1 MLSSSQRTAVWGI
14 LRSSCMSKQR
24 ILTGITGLD
33 HVLHG
38 GLPSGHLYV
47 IEGEP
52 GTGKTTLGLQCLL
65 EGASKGERVMYITLS
80 ESKVELE
87 DVAFSHDWSLDGVA
101 LFEFIPTEDNL
112 RPEDQYSAF
121 HPSEVEFQDVTQSIL
136 QEVERV
142 SPARIVFDSLSE
154 LRLMAQDSLRYRR
167 QILAL
172 KHYFLNRQCTVLLL
186 DDKTTEGH
194 DMQLHS
200 IAHGVVSLERLQ
212 REYGIERRR
221 VRVAKLRGSTF
232 REGFHDYRIETG
244 GIVVFPRMVA
254 NEHRNPLP
262 NGVCKSGL
270 AGLDA
275 LWGGG
280 IPCGSSTLIIG
291 PAGSGKSSLAIQY
304 AAEAARN
311 NEFAAVF
318 LFEETKE
325 SLLLRS
331 SGLGIDLADLLTR
344 KKAVLEQVD
353 PAELSPGE
361 FVEHVRRSVVE
372 QGAKVVI
379 IDSLNGY
386 LNSMPGE
393 SFLAVQM
400 HELLTFL
407 NHQGI
412 VTILVMAQAGIF
424 GTSMRSPVDLS
435 YLADNIL
442 LTRYFESLGRVRK
455 AISVLKKR
463 SGKHE
468 ETIRELQFVSGR
480 MQVSEALSDFHGIM
494 TGVPTFIG
502 SQKDLLPHPSD
513 E

>member
-1 MLSSSQRTAVWGI
+1 MN
-14 LRSSCMSKQR
+14 KQR

-33 HVLHG
+33 DVLHG

-47 IEGEP
+47 VEGEP
-52 GTGKTTLGLQCLL
+52 GTGKTTFGLQCLL
-65 EGASKGERVMYITLS
+65 EGAGRGEKVMYITLS
-80 ESKVELE
+80 ESKIELE
-87 DVAFSHDWSLDGVA
+87 EVALSHHWSLDRIA
-101 LFEFIPTEDNL
+101 LFEFVPTEANL

-121 HPSEVEFQDVTQSIL
+121 HPSEVEFQDTTQSIL

-142 SPARIVFDSLSE
+142 NPARIVFDSLSE

-200 IAHGVVSLERLQ
+200 IAHGVVSLERLP

-244 GIVVFPRMVA
+244 GIVVYPRLVA
-254 NEHRNPLP
+254 HDHCHPMLS
-262 NGVCKSGL
+262 GVTKSGL

-280 IPCGSSTLIIG
+280 IPRGSSTLIIG

-304 AAEAARN
+304 AAEAAKQG
-311 NEFAAVF
+311 EFAAVF
-318 LFEETKE
+318 LFEETRQ

-331 SGLGIDLADLLTR
+331 TGLGIDLDDLVRR
-344 KKAVLEQVD
+344 KKAHLEQVD

-372 QGAKVVI
+372 QGARVVI

-393 SFLAVQM
+393 SFLAIQM
-400 HELLTFL
+400 HELLTYL
-407 NHQGI
+407 NQQGV
-412 VTILVMAQAGIF
+412 VTILVLAQAGVL

-442 LTRYFESLGRVRK
+442 LTRYFEALGRVRK

-468 ETIRELQFVSGR
+468 ETIRELQFVNGR
-480 MQVSEALSDFHGIM
+480 MQVSEALSNFHGIM
-494 TGVPTFIG
+494 TGVPTFVG
-502 SQKDLLPHPSD
+502 SQNDLLPNPSN